1 MKNKKLQKK
10 IEVFVP
16 VFMAEFYQIVFGQY
30 RNSYKN
36 LFTRKAN
43 LIETK
48 LVIQFILI
56 LFPSIYLFTIIF
68 LFTFLFF
75 LVVRV
80 FSHNRCSNQLHSILT
95 NLSKVYG

>member
-68 LFTFLFF
+68 LFF